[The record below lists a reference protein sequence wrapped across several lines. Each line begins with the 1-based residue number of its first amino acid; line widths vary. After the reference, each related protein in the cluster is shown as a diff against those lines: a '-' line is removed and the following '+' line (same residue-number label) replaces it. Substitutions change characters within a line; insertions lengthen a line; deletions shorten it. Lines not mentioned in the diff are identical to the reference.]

1 MSNSVQPFF
10 LTDQFS
16 WNSFCPAGKHKAH
29 GLYFI
34 LQLHTLLGERSRVER
49 NREQE
54 RGARKRCKD
63 ARKRCKEVERG
74 RDARKMFMEE
84 IQERRSNKEL
94 QGRGPKNRCKEEI
107 HGREAR

>member
-63 ARKRCKEVERG
+63 ARKRCNEVERG

-84 IQERRSNKEL
+84 TKTKCGCKWCIFSSIRVIYYITKSEL
-94 QGRGPKNRCKEEI
+94 
-107 HGREAR
+107 